1 MPPPPPP
8 GHLCKDWAPSA
19 FVVSFKLETEEALL
33 VPKATAALRAYGVH
47 AVVANEL
54 NSRAE
59 RVTVVS
65 RLPGTDD
72 ITVQEVRKPGDGD
85 IESTLIMEIVEQH
98 RRHRTH

>member
-19 FVVSFKLETEEALL
+19 FVVSFKLETDEALL

-54 NSRAE
+54 HSRAE

-65 RLPGTDD
+65 RLAGTDD